1 MTRVDFYVLPDTT
14 VRGRELFACRLAD
27 TAYRR
32 GQRVYLYAQSPDQA
46 GGLDT
51 LLWTFQA
58 GSFIPH
64 ARWPSEPG
72 AQAAVLIGHDGV
84 PDDAHEVLINLSDGV
99 PGFFS
104 RFERVAEVV
113 NQDPA
118 VKQAGR
124 EKFRYYR
131 DRGYAL
137 QTHNMAAQ
145 TADDG

>member
-1 MTRVDFYVLPDTT
+1 MTQIDFYVLPDAAA
-14 VRGRELFACRLAD
+14 RGREHFACRLAD
-27 TAYRR
+27 IAWRR
-32 GQRVYLYAQSPDQA
+32 GRRVYLYAQSPDQA
-46 GGLDT
+46 GSLDT

-64 ARWPSEPG
+64 ARWPSEWE

-84 PDDAHEVLINLSDGV
+84 PDSVHDILINLSDGV

-104 RFERVAEVV
+104 RFERTMEVV
-113 NQDPA
+113 NQEPA

-124 EKFRYYR
+124 ERFRYYR
-131 DRGYAL
+131 DRGYPL

-145 TADDG
+145 TEDG